1 MIDICGGDCG
11 QLPGIGHAPGS
22 SRLLIAIAIAG
33 IHRPLPP

>member
-11 QLPGIGHAPGS
+11 QLPGIGHANGS
-22 SRLLIAIAIAG
+22 SGPLKAIAIAG